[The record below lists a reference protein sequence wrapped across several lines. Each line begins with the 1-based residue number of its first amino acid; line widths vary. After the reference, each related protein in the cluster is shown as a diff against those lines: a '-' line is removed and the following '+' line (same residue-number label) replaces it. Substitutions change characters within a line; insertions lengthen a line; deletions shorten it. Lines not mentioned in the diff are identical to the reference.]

1 MDRTAQT
8 GLLQESEGTEEAKKP
23 IYIALAG
30 NPNSGKTTVFNAL
43 TGLRAHVGNYP
54 GVTVE
59 RREGKMRIKKR
70 EVQVLDLPGCYSLI
84 PHSLDERIS
93 RDVLLHRRP
102 EIPPISLVVL
112 VVDASSLER
121 QLYLV
126 TQVLE
131 LGIPAVVALNMM
143 DLAAQ
148 AGLKIDVDQLARQLG
163 CPVVPMVANR
173 RSGIESL
180 IQTILRELDHPSPRS
195 VDSLP
200 LAQLPSP
207 WREEVDRLA
216 RLIIQLRPDRHRFA
230 IAEALLALIDQR
242 NRNDYITFYGPE
254 FAQVLKESLERL
266 GQEGCDGHSF
276 LVQIRYE
283 WITRLIQKV
292 VSRQFRLEQSWTD
305 RLDRV
310 LTHPF
315 FGTVILIIVM
325 LIFFQAIFSLAEL
338 PQQLLEAWVDQVG
351 GWVASWLPSGELR
364 DLIVRGIFGGAGSV
378 LVFVPQIAILFF
390 LLGLMEDSGYMARA
404 AFLMDRLMSKVGLHG
419 KSFIPLL
426 SSYAC
431 AVPGILATRTIE
443 DVRTRLVTIFI
454 APFMTCP
461 ARLPVFTL
469 LIDATIPNK
478 RIFGFLGLQ
487 GLVLAGMYL
496 LGLAGALM
504 TAWIFKKTLLR
515 KHKSFLI
522 LELPTY
528 RRPLLRVVLVHTWAR
543 VKLFLRKVGTVI
555 LGASI
560 ILWFL
565 ANYPVDR
572 NLRTQYFH
580 QRSILQTR
588 IMRLRPTDSQRQMWE
603 DKLHALDR
611 EFARRRLEN
620 STIGRIGRWM
630 EPALRP
636 LGFDWKIGIG
646 ILSSFAAR
654 ELFVSTM
661 ALVYG
666 VEYSE
671 GSEGIQQL
679 AHVLARLR
687 RPDGQL
693 VYSVTTGLALMIFY
707 VFALQC
713 ISTVVVVRRE
723 TNSWRW
729 PLFQWLYM
737 TGLAYLAALAVHVLG
752 VYL

>member
-1 MDRTAQT
+1 MDRSADQT
-8 GLLQESEGTEEAKKP
+8 DASQGNGNTQEAKRP

-59 RREGKMRIKKR
+59 RREGRMRVRGWQI
-70 EVQVLDLPGCYSLI
+70 QVLDLPGCYSLI

-102 EIPPISLVVL
+102 EIPPISLVVV

-131 LGIPAVVALNMM
+131 LGIPTVVALNMM
-143 DLAAQ
+143 DLAEQ
-148 AGLKIDVDQLARQLG
+148 AGLKIDVDRLSRRLG
-163 CPVVPMVANR
+163 CPIIPLVANR
-173 RSGIESL
+173 RSGIKDL
-180 IQTILRELDHPSPRS
+180 IQTILQELDHPSPRS
-195 VDSLP
+195 VETLP

-207 WREEVDRLA
+207 WKEEVDRLA
-216 RLIIQLRPDRHRFA
+216 RLIIRLRPDRHRFA
-230 IAEALLALIDQR
+230 RVEALLALIDHR
-242 NRNDYITFYGPE
+242 NREDYITFYGSE
-254 FAQVLKESLERL
+254 FAQVLGEGLSRL
-266 GQEGCDGHSF
+266 SEKDADGHTL
-276 LVQIRYE
+276 LVRLRYE
-283 WITRLIQKV
+283 WIGRLIQEV
-292 VSRQFRLEQSWTD
+292 VVRQFRQEQSWTD

-310 LTHPF
+310 LTHPV
-315 FGTVILIIVM
+315 FGTIILVLVM

-338 PQQLLEAWVDQVG
+338 PQRLLETWVDQVG
-351 GWVASWLPSGELR
+351 GWVASLLPPGEFR
-364 DLIVRGIFGGAGSV
+364 DLIVRGVFGGAGSV

-390 LLGLMEDSGYMARA
+390 LLGIMEDSGYMARA

-443 DVRTRLVTIFI
+443 DVRTRLVTIFV

-478 RIFGFLGLQ
+478 RILGFLGLQ
-487 GLVLAGMYL
+487 GLVLAGMYF
-496 LGLAGALM
+496 LGLVGALV
-504 TAWIFKKTLLR
+504 TAWLFKKTLLR

-555 LGASI
+555 LGASVV
-560 ILWFL
+560 LWFL

-572 NLRTQYFH
+572 TARAQYFQ
-580 QRSILQTR
+580 QRRVLEARMVSLDTSDPQHLQ
-588 IMRLRPTDSQRQMWE
+588 WE
-603 DKLHALDR
+603 GKLHALDR

-620 STIGRIGRWM
+620 SLIGRLGRWM

-666 VEYSE
+666 VEYNEEE
-671 GSEGIQQL
+671 GLQQL
-679 AHVLARLR
+679 AHVLAQVRGPNGELIY
-687 RPDGQL
+687 D
-693 VYSVTTGLALMIFY
+693 VTTGLALMIFY

-713 ISTVVVVRRE
+713 ISTVIVVRRE

-729 PLFQWLYM
+729 PLFQWVYM
-737 TGLAYLAALAVHVLG
+737 TGLAYLAAMV
-752 VYL
+752 VYVFGQIL